1 MSTHLEREI
10 AEQPQMLRRLLD
22 EEQAHIAI
30 IVRAI
35 QNFDPAFIHIAA
47 RGTSDN
53 AARYAQ
59 YAFGIEAQLPVAL
72 AAPSIHTMYNK
83 QPSLGRALVIA
94 ISQSGRSEDVRQV
107 VDDARSQGALTV
119 SITNEPDSPVA
130 QVAEHHIWLRCG
142 EEQAVAAT
150 KTYTSQLMSI
160 AMLVT
165 ALTGRADMASA
176 LATIPDRMTAT
187 LERAQSVVGWVQR
200 YRYAQQFAVIGRGY
214 NYCTA
219 FEIGLKVKE
228 LNGLTCEQYSEADFR
243 HGPIAMV
250 QQGFPVIVI
259 APQGSTYPLMLDL
272 LDKLKE
278 RGAERIVIADAQHLP
293 PGEQYLA
300 LPPGLPE
307 WISPICAVV
316 PGQHFA
322 MRLAE
327 AKGYSLDQ
335 PVGLTKV
342 TVTR

>member
-10 AEQPQMLRRLLD
+10 AEQPQTLRRLLD
-22 EEQAHIAI
+22 EEQAHVAI
-30 IVRAI
+30 IARAI
-35 QNFDPAFIHIAA
+35 RDFDPAFIHIAA

-107 VDDARSQGALTV
+107 VDDARSQGALTI

-130 QVAEHHIWLRCG
+130 QAAENHIWLRCG
-142 EEQAVAAT
+142 EERAVAAT
-150 KTYTSQLMSI
+150 KTYTSQLMSV

-176 LATIPDRMTAT
+176 LATVPDRMAAT

-259 APQGSTYPLMLDL
+259 APQGSTYSLMVDL

-278 RGAERIVIADAQHLP
+278 RGAERIVIADEHHLP
-293 PGEQYLA
+293 PGEQHLA
-300 LPPGLPE
+300 LPSDLPE

-335 PVGLTKV
+335 PIGLTKV